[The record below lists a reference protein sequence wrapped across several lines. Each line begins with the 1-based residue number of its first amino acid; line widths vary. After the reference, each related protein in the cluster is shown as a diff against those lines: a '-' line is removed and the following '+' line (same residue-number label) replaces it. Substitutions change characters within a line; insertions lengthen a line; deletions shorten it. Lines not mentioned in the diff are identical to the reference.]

1 MRANIQGV
9 LRRIVP
15 LALLS
20 AAFCA
25 GGSAEFP
32 RRHSPTPDLPRGGT
46 YSVFLP
52 PSYSGGSRRYPVL
65 YFLHD
70 AYGDDRV
77 LEKNGV
83 VGRLDAA
90 MRSGALGE
98 FVLVCPEGDG
108 GWFSNSHDGRRR
120 YEDWIAGDLPKE
132 IERTYRILPGAASRG
147 ITGIS
152 MGGYGAVK
160 LALRHPESY
169 GAVSGLSAAVIPMEW
184 DDVQKVFFVA
194 RWQIHRVFGSSRAD
208 NSLAENDVW
217 KIAGAREKWSVPFDV
232 FLLAGTEDKY
242 RLDRVAAQYAD
253 FLNRHGIRT
262 TARLEPGIH
271 DWPYWRNAMLEIARW
286 HASKFAAAR

>member
-1 MRANIQGV
+1 M
-9 LRRIVP
+9 
-15 LALLS
+15 
-20 AAFCA
+20 
-25 GGSAEFP
+25 
-32 RRHSPTPDLPRGGT
+32 
-46 YSVFLP
+46 
-52 PSYSGGSRRYPVL
+52 L

-77 LEKNGV
+77 LLKNGV
-83 VGRLDAA
+83 IARLDAA
-90 MRSGALGE
+90 MRAGTLGE

-120 YEDWIAGDLPKE
+120 YEDWITGDLPRE
-132 IERTYRILPGAASRG
+132 IESAYRVRTDPGSRG

-169 GAVSGLSAAVIPMEW
+169 GAVSGLSAAVIPMQW
-184 DDVQKVFFVA
+184 DDVEKVFFIA
-194 RWQIHRVFGSSRAD
+194 RWQIHRVFGRSRDD

-217 KIAGAREKWSVPFDV
+217 RIVDARVKWTVPFDV

-242 RLDRVAAQYAD
+242 GLDHVAVQYAD

-271 DWPYWRNAMLEIARW
+271 DWPYWSRAMLEIARW
-286 HASKFAAAR
+286 HAARFAAAH